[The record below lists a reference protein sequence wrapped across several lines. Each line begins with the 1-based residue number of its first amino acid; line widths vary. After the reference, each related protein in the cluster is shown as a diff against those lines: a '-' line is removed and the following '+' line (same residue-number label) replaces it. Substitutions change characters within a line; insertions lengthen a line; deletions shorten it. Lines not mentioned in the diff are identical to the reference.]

1 MIAVVMVMMMMV
13 VVMVFIR
20 SASALTIPLKPK
32 MQKRKLWD
40 PQRFALLGS
49 KRKPINTRSG
59 NIFKF
64 VKAFLIVTY
73 NDNNERFLHSKIDEI
88 KNAVDSKKSVRNVWK
103 VVNEINEKK
112 KINKD

>member
-1 MIAVVMVMMMMV
+1 MLSNQNP
-13 VVMVFIR
+13 R
-20 SASALTIPLKPK
+20 CKNESYGN
-32 MQKRKLWD
+32 

-64 VKAFLIVTY
+64 VKASLVVTY

-88 KNAVDSKKSVRNVWK
+88 KNAVYSKKSVRNVWK

-112 KINKD
+112 KTNKD